1 MTTKI
6 TQLCGWQVMP
16 LGRLLESA
24 QSGFASGE
32 RDLDGVIQMRMNNV
46 TTDGNLD
53 WTSFI
58 RVPTSREQL
67 RKYRLIQGDVLF
79 NSTNS
84 PELVGKTAVFE
95 GHSEPV
101 VFSNHFVRL
110 RVNETKV
117 DPRYLARWLTKQWQ
131 QRVFENLCTQWVN
144 QAAVRK
150 DDLLSLQVPVPPLP
164 EQQRIASILGRADRL
179 RRLRRTAR
187 ELGDTCLQ
195 SVFLEMFGDPVTN
208 PMGWDVKPLGYSIDG
223 FEGGVNF
230 PPISDGE
237 ECSPWRVLK
246 VSAVTWGDFDPDAS
260 KPIRP
265 DVEFNDSI
273 VVRKGDLLISRANTS
288 ELVGAACRVRHEP
301 PRVLLPDKIWRV
313 QFSKN
318 SGLLPDYTLFALR
331 QPGLR
336 QIIGSLATG
345 TSGSMKNISKQKA
358 ATLPIPLVPTSLQQQ
373 FAHIVHK
380 FERLRAQQREA
391 ERQAEH
397 LFQALLHRAFRGEV

>member
-1 MTTKI
+1 MKEVALGTIGNINPRKPQGLDPESKCSFVPMDHVDDQFGIIAETSER
-6 TQLCGWQVMP
+6 QVADV
-16 LGRLLESA
+16 ESGYTYF
-24 QSGFASGE
+24 QES
-32 RDLDGVIQMRMNNV
+32 
-46 TTDGNLD
+46 
-53 WTSFI
+53 
-58 RVPTSREQL
+58 
-67 RKYRLIQGDVLF
+67 DVLF
-79 NSTNS
+79 AKITPCMENGKCAIARNLTNGIGFGSTEFHVIRAKES
-84 PELVGKTAVFE
+84 AIPEWIYYY
-95 GHSEPV
+95 
-101 VFSNHFVRL
+101 L
-110 RVNETKV
+110 RQETT
-117 DPRYLARWLTKQWQ
+117 REEARRSMTGSAG
-131 QRVFENLCTQWVN
+131 QR
-144 QAAVRK
+144 R
-150 DDLLSLQVPVPPLP
+150 VPSGFLRDALIPLPPLP
-164 EQQRIASILGRADRL
+164 EQQRIAAILGRADRL

-187 ELGDTCLQ
+187 ELSDTYLQ

-208 PMGWDVKPLGYSIDG
+208 PMGWDVKPLGYSIDE

-265 DVEFNDSI
+265 DVEFDDSI

-313 QFSKN
+313 HFSKN
-318 SGLLPDYTLFALR
+318 SCLLPDYTLFALR
-331 QPGLR
+331 HPSLR

-358 ATLPIPLVPTSLQQQ
+358 ATLPIPLAPISLQQE
-373 FAHIVHK
+373 FAHTVRK
-380 FERLRAQQREA
+380 FERLRTQQREA

-397 LFQALLHRAFRGEV
+397 LFQALLHRAFRGEL